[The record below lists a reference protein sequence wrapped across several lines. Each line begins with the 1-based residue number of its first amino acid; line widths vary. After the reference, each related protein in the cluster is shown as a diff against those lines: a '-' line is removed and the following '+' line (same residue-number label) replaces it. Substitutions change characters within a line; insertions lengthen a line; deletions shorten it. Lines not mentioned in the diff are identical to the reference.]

1 VSDALLCSVEARL
14 AGLVGL
20 IAGAIGHHSMEALV
34 RAPAPV
40 MIATAAIF
48 AVALLMSRERSVA
61 ADLQVR
67 SFRPAVPAGL
77 IAGVI
82 AGCTLPGIAPASWQ
96 TVITHATLHS
106 AHNDLF
112 DALDTLDA
120 QPGALLGRQIWVTGV
135 WRPPDRENLAT
146 VSQRVMACCAADAV
160 DIGFDVAPARI
171 VALPAGTRV
180 RVGGIVNEMLRQGE
194 TRYVLRDAVVKG
206 SNEGSSGER

>member
-1 VSDALLCSVEARL
+1 LCSVEARL

-48 AVALLMSRERSVA
+48 AVALFKSRSRS
-61 ADLQVR
+61 
-67 SFRPAVPAGL
+67 VPAGL

-82 AGCTLPGIAPASWQ
+82 AGCTLPGNAPASWQ

-120 QPGALLGRQIWVTGV
+120 QPGVLLGRHIWVTGV

-160 DIGFDVAPARI
+160 DIGFDVVPTHI

-194 TRYVLRDAVVKG
+194 TRYVLRDAVVNG